1 MRGRPLHVKWQ
12 EDEATLYRR
21 YKREKDPQNRT
32 RLQALWLIRKGYPI
46 KKAAEVVGVHRSTVQ
61 KWIAWYR
68 QGGVAEVLRHRH
80 GGHGGP
86 RRKLTP
92 QQEEAL
98 KREAAQGRFR
108 TLWEAVEWVEQQ
120 FGVKYTYWGMQ
131 WVFRRLGLRPK
142 VPRPVA
148 PQASLKGQEEWKKG
162 GLRNS

>member
-1 MRGRPLHVKWQ
+1 M
-12 EDEATLYRR
+12 
-21 YKREKDPQNRT
+21 
-32 RLQALWLIRKGYPI
+32 
-46 KKAAEVVGVHRSTVQ
+46 
-61 KWIAWYR
+61 AWYH

-120 FGVKYTYWGMQ
+120 FGVKYTYWRMR
-131 WVFRRLGLRPK
+131 WVFQRLGLSPK
-142 VPRPVA
+142 CRDMA
-148 PQASLKGQEEWKKG
+148 PQASLKVQEAGGKG
-162 GLRNS
+162 GLRARGA